1 MAPKESWLLQQI
13 LKEAKQQQKMHVNQ
27 NILLAQHRVMNEV
40 KNIFSNKST
49 EQNESNKE
57 DAGVKLKE
65 VDYQR

>member
-1 MAPKESWLLQQI
+1 
-13 LKEAKQQQKMHVNQ
+13 MHVNQ